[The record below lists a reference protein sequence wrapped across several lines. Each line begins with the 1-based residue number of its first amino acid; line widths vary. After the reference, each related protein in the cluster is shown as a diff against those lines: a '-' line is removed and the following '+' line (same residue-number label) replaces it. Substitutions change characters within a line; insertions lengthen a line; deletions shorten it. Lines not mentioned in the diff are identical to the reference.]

1 VRASLSGPSVLAR
14 ARSVLLRDIDGWG
27 VECEE
32 SEGVG
37 EGRGCA
43 GTGGAAR
50 DVGRWKLCFMGAVC
64 PHQAE
69 AAPLVDVAQTLAVPE
84 RARLNRTRTEQADQH
99 EQRDRPTGRHPTARP
114 HDDAAP
120 GCLASRGDCFFRPQS
135 LSSSAALS
143 RVTHDVNAQHASS
156 RRYIDA
162 STMHGL
168 STASSP
174 YKVPKGDCL
183 GSADNQNTINNGQK
197 TSARPGKCER
207 AFQFDF
213 AIFPPP
219 SSLLFYPPDQM

>member
-1 VRASLSGPSVLAR
+1 VFG
-14 ARSVLLRDIDGWG
+14 
-27 VECEE
+27 E
-32 SEGVG
+32 S
-37 EGRGCA
+37 
-43 GTGGAAR
+43 
-50 DVGRWKLCFMGAVC
+50 
-64 PHQAE
+64 
-69 AAPLVDVAQTLAVPE
+69 
-84 RARLNRTRTEQADQH
+84 
-99 EQRDRPTGRHPTARP
+99 
-114 HDDAAP
+114 
-120 GCLASRGDCFFRPQS
+120 GDCFFRPQS

-183 GSADNQNTINNGQK
+183 GSADNQNTINNGLK

-213 AIFPPP
+213 AIFPPL

>member
-1 VRASLSGPSVLAR
+1 MRASLSGPSVLAR

-27 VECEE
+27 VGCEE

-37 EGRGCA
+37 EGRGSA

-84 RARLNRTRTEQADQH
+84 RARLNRTRTEQADQR

-174 YKVPKGDCL
+174 YKMPKGDCL
-183 GSADNQNTINNGQK
+183 GSADNQNTINNGLK
-197 TSARPGKCER
+197 TQLVPSFAREGVSDRSE
-207 AFQFDF
+207 
-213 AIFPPP
+213 
-219 SSLLFYPPDQM
+219 

>member
-1 VRASLSGPSVLAR
+1 M
-14 ARSVLLRDIDGWG
+14 
-27 VECEE
+27 
-32 SEGVG
+32 
-37 EGRGCA
+37 CA
-43 GTGGAAR
+43 GTDGAAR

-84 RARLNRTRTEQADQH
+84 RARLNRTRTEQADQR

-213 AIFPPP
+213 AIFPPL

>member
-1 VRASLSGPSVLAR
+1 VFG
-14 ARSVLLRDIDGWG
+14 
-27 VECEE
+27 E
-32 SEGVG
+32 S
-37 EGRGCA
+37 
-43 GTGGAAR
+43 
-50 DVGRWKLCFMGAVC
+50 
-64 PHQAE
+64 
-69 AAPLVDVAQTLAVPE
+69 
-84 RARLNRTRTEQADQH
+84 
-99 EQRDRPTGRHPTARP
+99 
-114 HDDAAP
+114 
-120 GCLASRGDCFFRPQS
+120 GDCFFRPQS
-135 LSSSAALS
+135 LSTSAALS